1 MPAKQKYPQL
11 WAKLI
16 KLDRLQDYKTL
27 TQRMN
32 SGMSMQMAIDKPIM
46 GRRIRLRPIKA
57 ELFIPLRYRQNQ
69 NLIKVKYYDTEQDIE
84 RQILFDKRQ
93 LTYSLDELSE
103 QEKQLLN

>member
-1 MPAKQKYPQL
+1 MSAKKKYPQL

-16 KLDRLQDYKTL
+16 KLDRLEDYKTL

-46 GRRIRLRPIKA
+46 GRRIRIRPIKG

-69 NLIKVKYYDTEQDIE
+69 NFIKPKYYDTEQDIE

-93 LTYSLDELSE
+93 LTYSLDDLSDE
-103 QEKQLLN
+103 EKQLL

>member
-1 MPAKQKYPQL
+1 MPAKIKYPKL

-16 KLDRLQDYKTL
+16 KLDRLEDYKTL

-32 SGMSMQMAIDKPIM
+32 SGMDMHTAINKPIM
-46 GRRIRLRPIKA
+46 GRRIRLTIVKA

-69 NLIKVKYYDTEQDIE
+69 NFIKPQYYTTQNEIE

-93 LTYSLDELSE
+93 LTYSIDELSE